1 MRLKTLSVVAAV
13 LGVALTT
20 PALAA
25 VPFLNA
31 RCPGGIDVHADAGGP
46 VYVQGRQTTLKHV
59 NDRYAEAR
67 DAQSG
72 LTVSISTGDDGTP
85 QVSYSGR
92 NGANGICQVSD
103 SAAAPPPLP
112 AHRHDNDGD
121 AALPN
126 EVTCEST
133 DQRQVSCDMNT
144 RGAVEV
150 SRQLSRTRCEQGV
163 NWGLSRHSV
172 WVNGGCRA
180 VFRNT
185 SSAPRAAPA
194 GDTALGSCN
203 ARKGDQGTLVTQVPV
218 GSDYQELIID
228 YADGRFLCML
238 RNNGQVQSLTPVR
251 RRGG

>member
-1 MRLKTLSVVAAV
+1 MRHAALSLIFTAFGIALAA
-13 LGVALTT
+13 

-25 VPFLNA
+25 VPLLNA

-85 QVSYSGR
+85 QVSYTGR
-92 NGANGICQVSD
+92 GGANGICQVSD
-103 SAAAPPPLP
+103 SGAAVPPSPVR
-112 AHRHDNDGD
+112 RHETDGD

-126 EVTCEST
+126 EVACESN

-144 RGAVEV
+144 RGNVEV
-150 SRQLSRTRCEQGV
+150 SRQLSRTRCEQGL

-172 WVNGGCRA
+172 WVSGGCRA

-185 SSAPRAAPA
+185 SSARAVPA
-194 GDTALGSCN
+194 GHTALGSCN

-251 RRGG
+251 RR

>member
-1 MRLKTLSVVAAV
+1 V
-13 LGVALTT
+13 LGTALTT

-46 VYVQGRQTTLKHV
+46 VYVQRRQTTLKHV

-72 LTVSISTGDDGTP
+72 LTVSISTGDGGTP
-85 QVSYSGR
+85 QVSYTGSD
-92 NGANGICQVSD
+92 GANGICQVSD
-103 SAAAPPPLP
+103 SGAAAAPSPVG
-112 AHRHDNDGD
+112 RHGTDGD

-126 EVTCEST
+126 EVTCESN
-133 DQRQVSCDMNT
+133 DQREVSCDMNT
-144 RGAVEV
+144 RGNVEV
-150 SRQLSRTRCEQGV
+150 SRQLSRTRCEQGL

-172 WVNGGCRA
+172 WVSGGCRA

-185 SSAPRAAPA
+185 SSAPRAVPA

-203 ARKGDQGTLVTQVPV
+203 ARKGDQGTLITQVPV

-228 YADGRFLCML
+228 YSDGRFLCML